1 MVIGNEDP
9 LVAPPLPSQHPTGLQ
24 TSALLLLSPPLVA
37 LCRAGVPDTVPL
49 GWEAP
54 AASREHWPVILVLLW
69 VEDAVFEEW

>member
-37 LCRAGVPDTVPL
+37 LGRAGVPDTVPL

-54 AASREHWPVILVLLW
+54 AASRERRPVILVLLW